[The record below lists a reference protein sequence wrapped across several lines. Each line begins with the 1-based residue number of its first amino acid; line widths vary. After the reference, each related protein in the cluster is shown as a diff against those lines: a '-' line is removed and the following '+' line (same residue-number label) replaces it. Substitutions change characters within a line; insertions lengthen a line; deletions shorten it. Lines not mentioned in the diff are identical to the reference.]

1 MSTTGGR
8 QLMSIIQSAHSICG
22 LLSVVR
28 VETNYSEAEDQNAR
42 ERPRMMYADSYDL
55 SFSTNETKT

>member
-1 MSTTGGR
+1 
-8 QLMSIIQSAHSICG
+8 MSIIQSAHSICG

-42 ERPRMMYADSYDL
+42 ERPCMMYADSYDL